1 MKYKPK
7 YPQSSE
13 SFTISDAYHIVNG
26 IRKYRKQESDKF
38 LLKSIPFAI
47 AIALGI
53 LFIVAR

>member
-13 SFTISDAYHIVNG
+13 SFTISDTYHILNG
-26 IRKYRKQESDKF
+26 IRKYRKQEFSIF

-53 LFIVAR
+53 LFLIAR